1 MYKYIVISRAIVHV
15 HNVCANEVLFSIIQ
29 VISQGS
35 VQHHAY
41 DFERNG
47 TTSTVVSFHATHE
60 MIPRVKV
67 LGVFAREDG
76 ELVADLI
83 ELDVK
88 CSFRHRVGLMS
99 FDCGNVK
106 YKSLASRELQVSIT
120 IASWHGDGE
129 PRQGVRWG
137 IEE

>member
-47 TTSTVVSFHATHE
+47 TTSTVVSFHATHK

-83 ELDVK
+83 ELDVR
-88 CSFRHRVGLMS
+88 CSFRHRVGPGGYL
-99 FDCGNVK
+99 GNVN
-106 YKSLASRELQVSIT
+106 SNSIALWLVESSRHQ
-120 IASWHGDGE
+120 
-129 PRQGVRWG
+129 
-137 IEE
+137 

>member
-1 MYKYIVISRAIVHV
+1 VYV
-15 HNVCANEVLFSIIQ
+15 IQ

-41 DFERNG
+41 GFQRNG
-47 TTSTVVSFHATHE
+47 TTSAVVSFHATHE
-60 MIPRVKV
+60 MVPRVKV

-88 CSFRHRVGLMS
+88 CSFRHRVG
-99 FDCGNVK
+99 
-106 YKSLASRELQVSIT
+106 
-120 IASWHGDGE
+120 
-129 PRQGVRWG
+129 
-137 IEE
+137 